1 MDNLIFC
8 LNATIPIFLTLM
20 LGYFLRKI
28 NLYDDSFVAQMNK
41 FVFKAALP
49 ALLFM
54 NVAESDF
61 IKVWD
66 TKFCSL
72 LFWRYVLQHCHF
84 YRSFLPAESKGHTGR
99 ICPGL
104 LPQQRGNPRHCYH
117 PEPLWRCRYGT
128 SYDHSKRSSL

>member
-1 MDNLIFC
+1 MDNLIFASMQPF
-8 LNATIPIFLTLM
+8 LFLTLM

-66 TKFCSL
+66 TKFV
-72 LFWRYVLQHCHF
+72 LFVLALRF
-84 YRSFLPAESKGHTGR
+84 AALPFLSVFPS
-99 ICPGL
+99 C
-104 LPQQRGNPRHCYH
+104 
-117 PEPLWRCRYGT
+117 
-128 SYDHSKRSSL
+128 

>member
-66 TKFCSL
+66 TKFVLFCFGATFCSIAISIGL
-72 LFWRYVLQHCHF
+72 
-84 YRSFLPAESKGHTGR
+84 SFL
-99 ICPGL
+99 L
-104 LPQQRGNPRHCYH
+104 NPRDIQGEFVQAVVAPAVHIVVELQLQAV
-117 PEPLWRCRYGT
+117 PGQAV
-128 SYDHSKRSSL
+128 

>member
-1 MDNLIFC
+1 MQPFY
-8 LNATIPIFLTLM
+8 FLTLM
-20 LGYFLRKI
+20 LGYFLQKI

-66 TKFCSL
+66 TKFVLFCFGATFCSIAISIGL
-72 LFWRYVLQHCHF
+72 
-84 YRSFLPAESKGHTGR
+84 SFLLNPRDIQGEFVQASY
-99 ICPGL
+99 
-104 LPQQRGNPRHCYH
+104 PQQRGNPRHCYH

>member
-66 TKFCSL
+66 TKFVLFCFGATFCSIAISIGL
-72 LFWRYVLQHCHF
+72 
-84 YRSFLPAESKGHTGR
+84 SFLLGHTGR

>member
-66 TKFCSL
+66 TKFVLFCFGATLCSIAISIGL
-72 LFWRYVLQHCHF
+72 
-84 YRSFLPAESKGHTGR
+84 SFL
-99 ICPGL
+99 L
-104 LPQQRGNPRHCYH
+104 NQRDIQG
-117 PEPLWRCRYGT
+117 
-128 SYDHSKRSSL
+128 

>member
-66 TKFCSL
+66 TKFVLFCFGRPLTAAARQSSAL
-72 LFWRYVLQHCHF
+72 LSSRTFMEMPVWH
-84 YRSFLPAESKGHTGR
+84 
-99 ICPGL
+99 L
-104 LPQQRGNPRHCYH
+104 L
-117 PEPLWRCRYGT
+117 
-128 SYDHSKRSSL
+128 

>member
-54 NVAESDF
+54 NVAESDLL
-61 IKVWD
+61 
-66 TKFCSL
+66 KFGIQSL
-72 LFWRYVLQHCHF
+72 FSFVLALRF
-84 YRSFLPAESKGHTGR
+84 AALPFLSVFPF
-99 ICPGL
+99 C
-104 LPQQRGNPRHCYH
+104 
-117 PEPLWRCRYGT
+117 
-128 SYDHSKRSSL
+128 

>member
-49 ALLFM
+49 ALLFG
-54 NVAESDF
+54 
-61 IKVWD
+61 IQ
-66 TKFCSL
+66 SL
-72 LFWRYVLQHCHF
+72 FSFVLALRF
-84 YRSFLPAESKGHTGR
+84 AALPFLSVFPS
-99 ICPGL
+99 C
-104 LPQQRGNPRHCYH
+104 
-117 PEPLWRCRYGT
+117 
-128 SYDHSKRSSL
+128 

>member
-54 NVAESDF
+54 NVAAVSYTHLDVY
-61 IKVWD
+61 K
-66 TKFCSL
+66 
-72 LFWRYVLQHCHF
+72 RQPPY
-84 YRSFLPAESKGHTGR
+84 
-99 ICPGL
+99 
-104 LPQQRGNPRHCYH
+104 NPN
-117 PEPLWRCRYGT
+117 
-128 SYDHSKRSSL
+128 SSGAQI

>member
-1 MDNLIFC
+1 MDNLIFLPQC
-8 LNATIPIFLTLM
+8 NHS
-20 LGYFLRKI
+20 YFFDPYAGLFSSKI

-66 TKFCSL
+66 TKFV
-72 LFWRYVLQHCHF
+72 LFCLALRFAALP
-84 YRSFLPAESKGHTGR
+84 FLSVFPS
-99 ICPGL
+99 C
-104 LPQQRGNPRHCYH
+104 
-117 PEPLWRCRYGT
+117 
-128 SYDHSKRSSL
+128 

>member
-66 TKFCSL
+66 TKFV
-72 LFWRYVLQHCHF
+72 LFCLQHCHF